1 MGLGRRFL
9 YLLASAP
16 LVLAQFPQLPPQDSR
31 DIDIPDTATHFIP
44 DAFWR
49 HASHGTLAQWE
60 TRRQFL
66 RGQIL
71 SAAGL
76 DPLPE
81 RTPLHAQ
88 VFGRM
93 DRDGYSIEKVLLETW
108 PGFYLGGNLYRPR
121 GRSGK
126 FPGILRTHGHWVHG
140 RLEDTELCSNPGFGI
155 SMARQGYVVFAYDMV
170 GYNDTKQT
178 PHEFGAPRE
187 YLWGFGPLGLQLWD
201 SMRALDF
208 LQSLP
213 DVDPEQIGMTGASG
227 GGTQTFTLSAVDDR
241 VKVCAPV
248 NMVSA
253 IMQGGSS
260 CENAPNLRIDTYNV
274 EIAALMAPRPMILVS
289 SPWDQSRNTMTE
301 ESVVIR
307 GIYSLFA
314 KRENL
319 EAVQIQA
326 QHNYNR
332 ASREAVYRFF
342 GKHFGKPA
350 AEIMTSEQPFTAE
363 KPEDMLALHDRKLP
377 ANTLDYDGLFA
388 EWREMARRQSEQTRD
403 LAMLRR
409 RLGYALAAEM
419 PSKAVRDID
428 GHNIVIGRA
437 GRKDRVPG
445 EWHAGKGEPLLLVD
459 PQGAAAARKSKY
471 AQAALAA
478 GRPLLTID
486 AFQTGSAVALRD
498 RSNRFFLTFNKS
510 DDANRVQDILTALA
524 FLREESKEK
533 IELRGVGKAGVWC
546 LFAAAVADPALNLKL
561 EADLTGF
568 QGTDDDF
575 LHRFF
580 VPDIQRAGGLEA
592 AMRLTADLR
601 R

>member
-1 MGLGRRFL
+1 MQIARR
-9 YLLASAP
+9 LLCCLLFAP
-16 LVLAQFPQLPPQDSR
+16 LLPAQLPPPQDSR
-31 DIDIPDTATHFIP
+31 NIYIPDTDTHFRPIP
-44 DAFWR
+44 FWR
-49 HASHGTLAQWE
+49 HASHGTRAQWE
-60 TRRQFL
+60 ERRQFL

-81 RTPLHAQ
+81 KTPLHAQ
-88 VFGRM
+88 VFGRIA
-93 DRDGYSIEKVLLETW
+93 RDGYSIEKVLLETW
-108 PGFYLGGNLYRPR
+108 PGFYLGGNLYRP
-121 GRSGK
+121 SGK
-126 FPGILRTHGHWVHG
+126 SGRFPGILRAHGHWIHG
-140 RLEDTELCSNPGFGI
+140 RLEDTDLCSNPGFGI

-170 GYNDTKQT
+170 GYNDTRQT

-201 SMRALDF
+201 SMRAVDF

-260 CENAPNLRIDTYNV
+260 CENAPNLRVDTYNV
-274 EIAALMAPRPMILVS
+274 EIAAMMAPRPMILVS

-314 KRENL
+314 RRDNL
-319 EAVQIQA
+319 DAVQIEA

-342 GKHFGKPA
+342 GKHFGKKP

-363 KPEDMLALHDRKLP
+363 KVEDMLALHEKKLP
-377 ANTLDYDGLFA
+377 ANALDYDGLFA

-403 LAMLRR
+403 LAALRR
-409 RLGYALAAEM
+409 RLSYALAAEM
-419 PSKAVRDID
+419 PSKPVREID
-428 GHNIVIGRA
+428 GEKIVIGRG

-445 EWHAGKGEPLLLVD
+445 LWHAGKGSPLLLVHPD
-459 PQGAAAARKSKY
+459 GAAAAQKTKF
-471 AQAALAA
+471 AQAALAE
-478 GRPLLTID
+478 GRPLLLID

-524 FLREESKEK
+524 FLREESQEK
-533 IELRGVGKAGVWC
+533 IELRGLGKAGVWC
-546 LFAAAVADPALNLKL
+546 LFAAAVADPAWKL
-561 EADLTGF
+561 TLAAELAGF
-568 QGTDDDF
+568 HGTDEDF
-575 LHRFF
+575 LRQFF

-592 AMRLTADLR
+592 AMRVTAGIR
-601 R
+601 Q